1 MTKNSFTIF
10 GQGFVGTN
18 ISIFLK
24 KKKCKLFIP
33 KKGKYKFKKNLHNVI
48 YCIGNQNWLKD
59 PEVTYN
65 ANLAMVTKIIFNNKF
80 DSFTLLS
87 TTRLYLGNSEGKT
100 SENDPINIDSNNKNF
115 LYNSLKI
122 AAENLC
128 LTLNN
133 KNIKVVRMSNLF
145 GDNFTNQAYILPTW
159 IRDSIINKKID
170 LYINKNSTKD
180 FIYVNDA
187 FDVLLKIIKR
197 GKHRLY
203 NVATGKNIKLFKIL
217 KEIKKITNCKINY
230 THSSNVVKE
239 PKINIKRITNEF
251 NFKPKNNLI
260 DLLNHLIINYK
271 NNVLK

>member
-33 KKGKYKFKKNLHNVI
+33 KKGKYKFKKNLHNVV

-65 ANLAMVTKIIFNNKF
+65 ANLAMVPKIIFNNKF

-87 TTRLYLGNSEGKT
+87 TTRLYFANPNTKT
-100 SENDPINIDSNNKNF
+100 SENDPININSNNKNF
-115 LYNSLKI
+115 LYNSFKI

-133 KNIKVVRMSNLF
+133 KNIKVIRMSNLF

-170 LYINKNSTKD
+170 LFINKNSTKD
-180 FIYVNDA
+180 FIYVDDA
-187 FDVLLKIIKR
+187 FDVLLKIIKT

-203 NVATGKNIKLFKIL
+203 NVASGKNIKLSKIL

-230 THSSNVVKE
+230 ANSSNIIKE
-239 PKINIKRITNEF
+239 PKINIKRIVNEF

-260 DLLNHLIINYK
+260 DLLNDLIINYK
-271 NNVLK
+271 NNLLK

>member
-48 YCIGNQNWLKD
+48 YCIGNQNWLDD
-59 PEVTYN
+59 PKKTYD
-65 ANLAMVTKIIFNNKF
+65 ANLGLVPEIIFNNTF

-87 TTRLYLGNSEGKT
+87 TTRLYFANSKGKT

-145 GDNFTNQAYILPTW
+145 GDNFTKQAYLLPTW
-159 IRDSIINKKID
+159 IRNSIKNKKID
-170 LYINKNSTKD
+170 LYISKNSTKD

-203 NVATGKNIKLFKIL
+203 NVASGKNIKLFKIL
-217 KEIKKITNCKINY
+217 QEMKKITNCEINY
-230 THSSNVVKE
+230 SNSSNIIKE
-239 PKINIKRITNEF
+239 PIINIKRIKKEF
-251 NFKPKNNLI
+251 NFKPKNDLI
-260 DLLNHLIINYK
+260 NLLNYLIINYK
-271 NNVLK
+271 NKVLK

>member
-1 MTKNSFTIF
+1 MTENLFTIF

-59 PEVTYN
+59 LKVTYD
-65 ANLAMVTKIIFNNKF
+65 AQLGLVPEIIFNNKF
-80 DSFTLLS
+80 DSFTFLS
-87 TTRLYLGNSEGKT
+87 TTRLYFANSEGKT
-100 SENDPINIDSNNKNF
+100 SENDPININSNNKNF

-145 GDNFTNQAYILPTW
+145 GDNFTNQAYLLPTW
-159 IRDSIINKKID
+159 IRNSIKNKKID
-170 LYINKNSTKD
+170 IYISKNSTKD

-203 NVATGKNIKLFKIL
+203 NVASGKNIKLFKIL
-217 KEIKKITNCKINY
+217 EEIKKITNCKINY

-239 PKINIKRITNEF
+239 PKINIKRIIKEF
-251 NFKPKNNLI
+251 NFKPKNDLI
-260 DLLNHLIINYK
+260 NLLNHLVVNYK

>member
-1 MTKNSFTIF
+1 MIKNSFTIF

-24 KKKCKLFIP
+24 KKKYNLFLP

-48 YCIGNQNWLKD
+48 YCIGNNNWVKD
-59 PEVTYN
+59 PKGTYD
-65 ANLAMVTKIIFNNKF
+65 ANLGLVPEIIFNNKF

-87 TTRLYLGNSEGKT
+87 STRLYLGNSEGET
-100 SENDPINIDSNNKNF
+100 SENNPININSNDKKF
-115 LYNSLKI
+115 FYNSLKL

-128 LTLNN
+128 LSLNN

-145 GDNFTNQAYILPTW
+145 GDHFKNNALILPTW
-159 IRDSIINKKID
+159 IRNSVKYKKID
-170 LYINKNSTKD
+170 IYISKNSTKD

-203 NVATGKNIKLFKIL
+203 NVASGKNIKLSKIL

-230 THSSNVVKE
+230 THNSNVVKE
-239 PKINIKRITNEF
+239 PKVNIKRIINEF
-251 NFKPKNNLI
+251 NFKTKNNLI
-260 DLLNHLIINYK
+260 NFLNHLIINYK
-271 NNVLK
+271 K

>member
-65 ANLAMVTKIIFNNKF
+65 ANLAMVPKIIFNNKF
-80 DSFTLLS
+80 DSFTFLS
-87 TTRLYLGNSEGKT
+87 TTRLYFANPKTKT
-100 SENDPINIDSNNKNF
+100 SENDPININTNNKSF

-145 GDNFTNQAYILPTW
+145 GNNFTNQAYLLPTW
-159 IRDSIINKKID
+159 IRNSIKNKKID
-170 LYINKNSTKD
+170 LYISKNSTKD

-197 GKHRLY
+197 GKNRLY

-260 DLLNHLIINYK
+260 DLLNDLIINYK
-271 NNVLK
+271 NNLLK

>member
-59 PEVTYN
+59 PKVTYD
-65 ANLAMVTKIIFNNKF
+65 ANLGLVPEIIFNNKF

-100 SENDPINIDSNNKNF
+100 SENDPININSDDKNF
-115 LYNSLKI
+115 FYNSLKI

-128 LTLNN
+128 LSLNN
-133 KNIKVVRMSNLF
+133 RNIKVVRMSNLF
-145 GDNFTNQAYILPTW
+145 GDNFTNQAYLLPTW
-159 IRDSIINKKID
+159 IRNSIKYKKID
-170 LYINKNSTKD
+170 IYISKNSTKD

-187 FDVLLKIIKR
+187 FDVLLRIIKR

-203 NVATGKNIKLFKIL
+203 NVASGKNIKLFKIL
-217 KEIKKITNCKINY
+217 EEIKKITNCKINY

-239 PKINIKRITNEF
+239 PKINIKRIIKEF
-251 NFKPKNNLI
+251 NFKPKNDLI
-260 DLLNHLIINYK
+260 NLLNHLVVNYK

>member
-24 KKKCKLFIP
+24 KKKYNLFLP

-59 PEVTYN
+59 PKVTYD
-65 ANLAMVTKIIFNNKF
+65 ANLGLVPEIIFNNKF

-87 TTRLYLGNSEGKT
+87 STRLYLGNSEGET
-100 SENDPINIDSNNKNF
+100 SENNPININSNDKNF
-115 LYNSLKI
+115 FYNSLKL

-128 LTLNN
+128 LSLNN

-145 GDNFTNQAYILPTW
+145 GDHFKNNALILPTW
-159 IRDSIINKKID
+159 IRNSVKYKKID
-170 LYINKNSTKD
+170 IYISKNSTKD

-203 NVATGKNIKLFKIL
+203 NVASGKNIKLSKIL

-230 THSSNVVKE
+230 AYNLNVVKE
-239 PKINIKRITNEF
+239 PKINIKRIINEF
-251 NFKPKNNLI
+251 NFKTKNNLI
-260 DLLNHLIINYK
+260 NFLNHLIINYK
-271 NNVLK
+271 K

>member
-1 MTKNSFTIF
+1 MKKNSFTIF

-24 KKKCKLFIP
+24 KRKCKIFIP

-59 PEVTYN
+59 PKITFD
-65 ANLAMVTKIIFNNKF
+65 ANLGLVREIIFNNKF

-87 TTRLYLGNSEGKT
+87 TTRLYFANVEGKT
-100 SENDPINIDSNNKNF
+100 SENDPVRINSNKKNF

-133 KNIKVVRMSNLF
+133 KNIKVIRMSNLY
-145 GDNFTNQAYILPTW
+145 GDNFTNQAYLLPTW
-159 IRDSIINKKID
+159 IRNSILNKKID

-180 FIYVNDA
+180 FIYVDDA
-187 FDVLLKIIKR
+187 FDVLLKIIKK
-197 GKHRLY
+197 GKYRVY
-203 NVATGKNIKLFKIL
+203 NVASGKNIKLFKIL

-230 THSSNVVKE
+230 TNRSNIVKE
-239 PKINIKRITNEF
+239 PKINIKRIVNEF

-260 DLLNHLIINYK
+260 DLLNDLIINYK
-271 NNVLK
+271 NNLLK

>member
-65 ANLAMVTKIIFNNKF
+65 ANLAMVPKIIFNNKF

-87 TTRLYLGNSEGKT
+87 TTRLYFANPKTKT
-100 SENDPINIDSNNKNF
+100 SENDPININSNNKNF

-133 KNIKVVRMSNLF
+133 KNIKVIRMSNLF

-180 FIYVNDA
+180 FIYVDDA
-187 FDVLLKIIKR
+187 FDVLFKIIKK

-203 NVATGKNIKLFKIL
+203 NVASGKNIKLSKIL
-217 KEIKKITNCKINY
+217 KEIKKITNCRINY
-230 THSSNVVKE
+230 TNTSNIVKE
-239 PKINIKRITNEF
+239 PKINIKRIVNEF
-251 NFKPKNNLI
+251 NFKTKNNLI

-271 NNVLK
+271 NNLLK